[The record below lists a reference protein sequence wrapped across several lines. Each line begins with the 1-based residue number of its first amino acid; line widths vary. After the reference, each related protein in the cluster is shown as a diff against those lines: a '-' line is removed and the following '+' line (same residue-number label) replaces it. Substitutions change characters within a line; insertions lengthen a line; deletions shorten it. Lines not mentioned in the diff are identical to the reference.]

1 MGLWRRIL
9 RLGRALALALAPMG
23 VALAVTGQAT
33 PMPDFR
39 LEDIN
44 PGSPR
49 AGTGVSP
56 RDYVL
61 GISVFYFAS
70 LGCDYCRTQYGH
82 LDAVLREVTAARPGL
97 RVSMVAVNHA
107 SDGTRPALGE
117 AVNGAIPWLQDT
129 AAVGA
134 WARWGVEWRDL
145 VVLDAFNRPVS
156 RDNLTERDLGEPRR
170 REILRDGLLA
180 LAEPVDSDGDGLPDV
195 WEIYW
200 SGGLG
205 LAPDEDPDGDGFDN
219 RTEWAMGTNPLDGG
233 SRPQVSLT
241 AERTGELGALPRVWV
256 TFRRFGG
263 RVPLRVETS
272 QDWLNWAGMD
282 VWAEEAAGYRDTYD
296 GTGTVQV
303 RFPLAGVGE
312 SPFGFVRVRAV
323 RDGAVS
329 W

>member
-1 MGLWRRIL
+1 MRIWRRIV
-9 RLGRALALALAPMG
+9 R
-23 VALAVTGQAT
+23 VALVLVPAVLLGQAA

-39 LEDIN
+39 LDDIN

-70 LGCDYCRTQYGH
+70 LGCDYCRSQYGH
-82 LDAVLREVTAARPGL
+82 LETVLREVTAARPGL
-97 RVSMVAVNHA
+97 RVSMVAVNHV
-107 SDGTRPALGE
+107 SDGNRPGPGE
-117 AVNGAIPWLQDT
+117 AVSGAIPWLQDT
-129 AAVGA
+129 GSVRA
-134 WARWGVEWRDL
+134 WERWQVEWRDL

-170 REILRDGLLA
+170 REALRDGLLA
-180 LAEPVDSDGDGLPDV
+180 LAEPADTDGDGLPDV

-200 SGGLG
+200 SGGLE
-205 LAPDEDPDGDGFDN
+205 LEPDGDPDGDGFDN
-219 RTEWAMGTNPLDGG
+219 RTEWAMGTNPLDAA
-233 SRPQVSLT
+233 SRPQISVTL
-241 AERTGELGALPRVWV
+241 ERTGDRPGVWV

-272 QDWLNWAGMD
+272 RDWTDWGGWEDWAGD
-282 VWAEEAAGYRDTYD
+282 ATGYQDTYD
-296 GTGTVQV
+296 GTGTMRV
-303 RFPLAGVGE
+303 RFPLAGAAE
-312 SPFGFVRVRAV
+312 APFGFVRVRAV